1 MPTPALSPTCL
12 PLQGSPR
19 LRAAPA
25 ASLPALRSGGGRCAG
40 SGRPRAGSPVPA
52 ARLPGG
58 GVRAAARRRRGADA
72 VAMVM
77 ELRSCPLSAQ
87 QLPGRGL
94 RAAPR
99 AGPGGEAGR
108 GAGAGRRH
116 CGGGRGAAALGLC
129 ARLCAAPALR
139 SRPRRDA
146 AARPLARPRPRAPPP
161 PSPRRRRRP
170 PPRPPA
176 RACSVCGPEAP
187 SRVAGLGGGGARGPS
202 RSPGGVP
209 GALRGSGPK
218 AARQMPQA
226 SSERAQDH
234 RPATPSNLPTRCRP
248 ARTPARWGP
257 RGEVR
262 VEDGWSRWRPLSIP
276 RGHGT
281 EGQACEGLGTRGFT
295 DEEAASG
302 GGPGWDSGDPRTAPQ
317 TDGAA
322 PTHIPTRTAGVTEKL
337 QPLRPRP
344 RLIQS
349 GQREVIKAGHLK
361 EGTRR
366 RHRGEV

>member
-1 MPTPALSPTCL
+1 MRLLWLWNSAAAPSRRNSCPAAASGQPREPGRAARLGAGRAPAAGTAEEDAGRLRSACALGSARRPRSAPAPAGTRPPARSPA
-12 PLQGSPR
+12 PDPAPR
-19 LRAAPA
+19 PRPLRAA
-25 ASLPALRSGGGRCAG
+25 
-40 SGRPRAGSPVPA
+40 
-52 ARLPGG
+52 
-58 GVRAAARRRRGADA
+58 AAA
-72 VAMVM
+72 
-77 ELRSCPLSAQ
+77 
-87 QLPGRGL
+87 
-94 RAAPR
+94 
-99 AGPGGEAGR
+99 
-108 GAGAGRRH
+108 
-116 CGGGRGAAALGLC
+116 
-129 ARLCAAPALR
+129 
-139 SRPRRDA
+139 
-146 AARPLARPRPRAPPP
+146 
-161 PSPRRRRRP
+161 P

-302 GGPGWDSGDPRTAPQ
+302 GGPGRDSGDPRTAPQ